1 MTLVTVLL
9 TLFLDRMLFFH
20 RDSTVSQWFAR
31 YTEGMVARLPT
42 GMDGT
47 GGVAV
52 IVLPPAVAMLL
63 LQWAVAPW
71 LFGLATMVLGVL
83 VLLFS
88 LGPLDVVN
96 LAEDYVEADRLDD
109 AERTRWYYEQL
120 TGEEPPARPQEEGRR
135 MAAAV
140 LYQGHD
146 NLFATVFWFCLLGP
160 AGAVLY
166 RVAAE
171 AALAPGERMRG
182 RPSLLRA
189 AHFVAG
195 VLGWIPARLIA
206 FGYAMTGSFEE
217 ALGRFRHGFH
227 TTEDLLDAN
236 RRLLVDTGTAA
247 LRQDEAFPER
257 DAETGPN
264 EERRSARPGE
274 VVDAARGLALRTAV
288 LWLAVL
294 ALLTLGGWF
303 G

>member
-1 MTLVTVLL
+1 
-9 TLFLDRMLFFH
+9 
-20 RDSTVSQWFAR
+20 
-31 YTEGMVARLPT
+31 
-42 GMDGT
+42 
-47 GGVAV
+47 
-52 IVLPPAVAMLL
+52 
-63 LQWAVAPW
+63 
-71 LFGLATMVLGVL
+71 MVLGVL